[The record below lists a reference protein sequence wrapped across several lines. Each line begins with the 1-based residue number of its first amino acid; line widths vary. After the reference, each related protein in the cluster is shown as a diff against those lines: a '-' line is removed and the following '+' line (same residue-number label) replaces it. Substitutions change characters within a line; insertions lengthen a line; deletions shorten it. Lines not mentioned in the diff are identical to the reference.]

1 MAADDV
7 TYAYRGEISCIGT
20 ARMGK
25 APPTVSLLVQGC
37 ICRT

>member
-7 TYAYRGEISCIGT
+7 TYAYRGEISSIRT
-20 ARMGK
+20 AQMGK
-25 APPTVSLLVQGC
+25 APPTVSVLVQGY